1 MCGPRVRRRLSERR
15 FGSIL
20 HQRHRAER
28 IAIVEDRHHEHV
40 ADGEGVDRRRERR
53 VERAGLPA
61 VTAIVAMI
69 SENSPRVVIPSATRV
84 DRRAFRSNARP
95 ARKPVTSFVG
105 VVTTTASAISA
116 ATLTE
121 QQRVGDEPDPEEEHR
136 GERIADGFEQR
147 LDLVGVI
154 CRGERHPD
162 EEGGNR
168 LADAERERPACDE
181 HYGRDRPERDEL
193 PVGGVD
199 EPSERGRAELDEA
212 QEPEDE
218 PDRDPDVDG
227 GCPNVPAAERD
238 PDATARYTAMNR
250 SS

>member
-1 MCGPRVRRRLSERR
+1 MRRP
-15 FGSIL
+15 
-20 HQRHRAER
+20 
-28 IAIVEDRHHEHV
+28 
-40 ADGEGVDRRRERR
+40 
-53 VERAGLPA
+53 PA

-116 ATLTE
+116 ATPPNSSGSVTRPI
-121 QQRVGDEPDPEEEHR
+121 QKKNTAANVSRTGSSSVSIR
-136 GERIADGFEQR
+136 GC
-147 LDLVGVI
+147 DLS
-154 CRGERHPD
+154 RRTPS
-162 EEGGNR
+162 R
-168 LADAERERPACDE
+168 RRRRQPPADAERERPACDE

-238 PDATARYTAMNR
+238 RGRDREVHRDEQVLVDEGSRASAPPRRWR
-250 SS
+250 SSRGR